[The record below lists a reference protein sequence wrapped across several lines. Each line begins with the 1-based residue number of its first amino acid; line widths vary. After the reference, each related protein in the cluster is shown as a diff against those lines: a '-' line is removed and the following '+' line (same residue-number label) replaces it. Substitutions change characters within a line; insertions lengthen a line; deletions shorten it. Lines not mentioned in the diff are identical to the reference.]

1 MNHLSG
7 IPALALLTALLVA
20 PAAAHAQSATV
31 TDPRDPPPR
40 ADIRAATY
48 SDKETAA
55 VTTVHVERLR
65 STGTLSTRITRAGS
79 DVGYDAIVTAGPDG
93 HLSKRLVRVGD
104 RSPVSC
110 RLSAS
115 WSLPSDTIRVS
126 VPQTCLHFAHFQ
138 SRHSFG
144 TTLTVGSH
152 RDAAASQVVG
162 RGGTPGCATAAE
174 MRRVRNGQALADVHA
189 HLDTAGRFGDGG
201 AGGFSRT
208 YRACQGGKPYWVEYD
223 GRSNRV
229 TGKGRES

>member
-1 MNHLSG
+1 M
-7 IPALALLTALLVA
+7 
-20 PAAAHAQSATV
+20 
-31 TDPRDPPPR
+31 
-40 ADIRAATY
+40 
-48 SDKETAA
+48 
-55 VTTVHVERLR
+55 TTVHVRRLR
-65 STGTLSTRITRAGS
+65 PTGTLSTRITRAGS

-93 HLSKRLVRVGD
+93 HLSKRLVHVGD

-110 RLSAS
+110 RVAAS
-115 WSLPSDTIRVS
+115 WSLPTDTIRVS

-162 RGGTPGCATAAE
+162 RGGSPGCATAAE
-174 MRRVRNGQALADVHA
+174 MRRVRNGQALAAVHA